1 MSIVS
6 TTRCGMLGCKLTDE
20 IIQQNLGFT
29 GDIFK
34 EFGYFFGIGNTG
46 HSSFVSKVFI
56 HKDYPNLIITKVKS
70 FGDMYLY
77 FILYI
82 PCGEVFG
89 KVLISNWKKFQQAP
103 EYSCFK
109 DTELQYVYCGNNIV
123 NNGYD
128 VMNFIEKH
136 KDFLE
141 KSAKSIYEAANFL
154 IKNTDQYKGIKL

>member
-6 TTRCGMLGCKLTDE
+6 TTRCGMLGYTLTDE
-20 IIQQNLGFT
+20 IVQQNLGFNNE
-29 GDIFK
+29 IFK
-34 EFGYFFGIGNTG
+34 EFGYFFGFGNTG
-46 HSSFVSKVFI
+46 HSSFISKLFI

-82 PCGEVFG
+82 PLAEVFG
-89 KVLISNWKKFQQAP
+89 KVLLSNWKKFQQAP
-103 EYSCFK
+103 EYSRFSEV
-109 DTELQYVYCGNNIV
+109 ELQYVYCGNNIV

-128 VMNFIEKH
+128 VMNFIEKN

-141 KSAKSIYEAANFL
+141 KSAKSIHEAANFL
-154 IKNTDQYKGIKL
+154 IKNSNQYRGIRL

>member
-6 TTRCGMLGCKLTDE
+6 TTRCGMLGYKLTDK
-20 IIQQNLGFT
+20 IIQQNLGFNNE
-29 GDIFK
+29 IFK

-46 HSSFVSKVFI
+46 HSSFISKLFI

-89 KVLISNWKKFQQAP
+89 KVLLSNWKKFQQAP
-103 EYSCFK
+103 EYSRFNEV
-109 DTELQYVYCGNNIV
+109 ELQYVYCGNNIV

-154 IKNTDQYKGIKL
+154 IKNTDQYKDVKL